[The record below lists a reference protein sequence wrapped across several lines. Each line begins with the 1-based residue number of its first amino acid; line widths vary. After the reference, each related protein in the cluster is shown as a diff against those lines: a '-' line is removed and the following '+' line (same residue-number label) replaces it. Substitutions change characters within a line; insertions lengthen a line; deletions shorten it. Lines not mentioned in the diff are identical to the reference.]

1 MLVAAKKPAKP
12 MPSKPKG
19 PKCYLPTPEQIR
31 AKCEEIRN
39 GWSEDMEK
47 MRRVQKSPAVE
58 AFVRKHHTQRTV
70 TSN

>member
-1 MLVAAKKPAKP
+1 MPVAAKKPAKP

-19 PKCYLPTPEQIR
+19 PKCYLPTQEQIR
-31 AKCEEIRN
+31 AHCEQIRMN
-39 GWSEDMEK
+39 WSDDMEK

-58 AFVRKHHTQRTV
+58 TVMRKHHTPRPV